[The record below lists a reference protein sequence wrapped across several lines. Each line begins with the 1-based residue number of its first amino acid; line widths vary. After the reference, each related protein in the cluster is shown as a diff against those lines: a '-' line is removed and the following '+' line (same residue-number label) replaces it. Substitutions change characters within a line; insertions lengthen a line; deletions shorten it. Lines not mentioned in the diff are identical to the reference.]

1 MIESDFDHGIDHPLL
16 YYLLIVLVGV
26 SVLDIASTSIA
37 LSNPYNMEGN
47 PLMAPLLPYAPYVK
61 FGYIM
66 GVFIISDYLEHHRGK
81 NCGVLLLSVA
91 CLVSFAIVTNNILI
105 LNGVYLFH

>member
-1 MIESDFDHGIDHPLL
+1 MVEDFEYDIIDHPLL
-16 YYLLIVLVGV
+16 YYLLIVLAGI
-26 SVLDIASTSIA
+26 SVLDIVTTSVA

-61 FGYIM
+61 FVYIM
-66 GVFIISDYLEHHRGK
+66 GIFVISDYLEHRGK
-81 NCGVLLLSVA
+81 NQGVLLLCVA

-105 LNGVYLFH
+105 LNGFYLFH